1 MPAHNPASLSEDL
14 TVNTTNDSTKDVT
27 NAPTDKANDGST
39 IHDTDDSSGMR
50 KRMRSD
56 EFIERVRKR
65 MWKELD
71 DDADVPNLE
80 YTEQNPIQR
89 SRSRVREHMER
100 ASALFFVELAP
111 SSTARGAR
119 CQFVDCDKR
128 IKEGDYRIAVVPGM
142 NNVYQSPGNCFEKL
156 VDFWKIEYIKRL
168 QALTR
173 ATVFARGL
181 KLSSMTCGNH
191 LLDGGAERLVLYW
204 IDSMRR
210 LIAQRDGTEQTLMD
224 PKLRDLLNRAGSASF
239 KHEKPDGMTD
249 FEYFK
254 LFGLLATIESD
265 GIEDK
270 EEWNLIDQFVPLSFD
285 KLEDLNE
292 TDSLSSMLRTWNLAQ
307 VLVCTEEGRLT
318 DGGKRLRAEVDEK
331 AARAIRRL
339 GSIPMP
345 DFQSA
350 LFDRYYSRR

>member
-1 MPAHNPASLSEDL
+1 
-14 TVNTTNDSTKDVT
+14 
-27 NAPTDKANDGST
+27 
-39 IHDTDDSSGMR
+39 
-50 KRMRSD
+50 
-56 EFIERVRKR
+56 
-65 MWKELD
+65 
-71 DDADVPNLE
+71 
-80 YTEQNPIQR
+80 
-89 SRSRVREHMER
+89 MER

-111 SSTARGAR
+111 PSTARGAR

-128 IKEGDYRIAVVPGM
+128 IKEGDYRTAVVPGM
-142 NNVYQSPGNCFEKL
+142 NNVYQSPGADGPET
-156 VDFWKIEYIKRL
+156 KRP
-168 QALTR
+168 
-173 ATVFARGL
+173 
-181 KLSSMTCGNH
+181 
-191 LLDGGAERLVLYW
+191 
-204 IDSMRR
+204 
-210 LIAQRDGTEQTLMD
+210 AQQSWFGF
-224 PKLRDLLNRAGSASF
+224 F
-239 KHEKPDGMTD
+239 KPEKPDGMTD

-254 LFGLLATIESD
+254 LCGLLTTIESD

-318 DGGKRLRAEVDEK
+318 DGGKRLRAEVDGK